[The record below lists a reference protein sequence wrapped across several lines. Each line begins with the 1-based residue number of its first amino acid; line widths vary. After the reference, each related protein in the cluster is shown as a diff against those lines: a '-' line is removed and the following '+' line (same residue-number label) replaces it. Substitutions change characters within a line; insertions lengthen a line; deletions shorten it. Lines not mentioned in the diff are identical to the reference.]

1 MITFELFSLE
11 VLASNINWI
20 AKTITINKNVKY
32 CHITLNHY
40 MKDAQKDATQNEKKD
55 VKKEINKKN
64 IKPKF
69 NIKSHSWL
77 DVIKYWKANI
87 AIYNENF
94 HIEFDKLVLGTHYYL
109 APIYINSVD
118 LIIGIFL
125 NISSIT
131 TEFNQIAK
139 NDNEGAKSYRF
150 LSIIKPVNINITKEC
165 NLKKFNLLGGI
176 LEYEYHND
184 VHRQPIKSYIEEIIS
199 LDYNKYNIPL
209 KRILLNARNYLPKLE
224 IIEKDNIAN
233 FTMIFQNRSSHLN
246 P

>member
-40 MKDAQKDATQNEKKD
+40 MKDVKKDVKNDEKKD

-64 IKPKF
+64 IKTKF

-87 AIYNENF
+87 AIYNEMF

-131 TEFNQIAK
+131 TEFNQIEK
-139 NDNEGAKSYRF
+139 NDN
-150 LSIIKPVNINITKEC
+150 
-165 NLKKFNLLGGI
+165 
-176 LEYEYHND
+176 
-184 VHRQPIKSYIEEIIS
+184 
-199 LDYNKYNIPL
+199 
-209 KRILLNARNYLPKLE
+209 
-224 IIEKDNIAN
+224 
-233 FTMIFQNRSSHLN
+233 
-246 P
+246 

>member
-11 VLASNINWI
+11 VLASNIDWI

-40 MKDAQKDATQNEKKD
+40 LKDAKKDVKNDEKKD

-64 IKPKF
+64 IKTKF

-87 AIYNENF
+87 TVYNEMF

-139 NDNEGAKSYRF
+139 NDNEGVKSYRF

-176 LEYEYHND
+176 LEYEYQNE
-184 VHRQPIKSYIEEIIS
+184 VSKKPIKLYIEEIVS
-199 LDYNKYNIPL
+199 LDDNKYNIPL

-224 IIEKDNIAN
+224 IIEIDNIAN
-233 FTMIFQNRSSHLN
+233 FTMIFQNRRD

>member
-11 VLASNINWI
+11 VLASNIDWI

-40 MKDAQKDATQNEKKD
+40 LKDVKNDEKKD

-87 AIYNENF
+87 TVYNEYFN
-94 HIEFDKLVLGTHYYL
+94 IEFDKLVLGTHYYL

-131 TEFNQIAK
+131 TEFSQIVK
-139 NDNEGAKSYRF
+139 NDNEGIKSYRF

-165 NLKKFNLLGGI
+165 NLKKFNI
-176 LEYEYHND
+176 LYGVVEYQNEVGKDRSNHIND
-184 VHRQPIKSYIEEIIS
+184 TIS
-199 LDYNKYNIPL
+199 LDDNKYNIPL
-209 KRILLNARNYLPKLE
+209 KIILLNARNYLPKLE
-224 IIEKDNIAN
+224 IIEKDNIAS
-233 FTMIFQNRSSHLN
+233 FTNIFQNRRG

>member
-11 VLASNINWI
+11 VLASNIDWI
-20 AKTITINKNVKY
+20 AKTITVNKNVKY
-32 CHITLNHY
+32 IHMSINHY
-40 MKDAQKDATQNEKKD
+40 MKD

-77 DVIKYWKANI
+77 DVITYWKANI
-87 AIYNENF
+87 TVYNKHF

-150 LSIIKPVNINITKEC
+150 LSIIKPVNININITKEC

>member
-11 VLASNINWI
+11 VLASNIDWI

-32 CHITLNHY
+32 IHMSINHY
-40 MKDAQKDATQNEKKD
+40 MKDI
-55 VKKEINKKN
+55 KKEINKKN

-77 DVIKYWKANI
+77 DVITYWKANI
-87 AIYNENF
+87 TVYNKHF

-125 NISSIT
+125 NISSIN
-131 TEFNQIAK
+131 TEFNQIVK
-139 NDNEGAKSYRF
+139 NNTEGVKSYRF
-150 LSIIKPVNINITKEC
+150 LSIIKPMNITINITKEC
-165 NLKKFNLLGGI
+165 NLKKFNLLYGAV
-176 LEYEYHND
+176 EYQNEVSRDSSNHIND
-184 VHRQPIKSYIEEIIS
+184 TIS
-199 LDYNKYNIPL
+199 LDDNKYNIPL

>member
-1 MITFELFSLE
+1 MITFELFSLNIGG
-11 VLASNINWI
+11 SNIDWI

-32 CHITLNHY
+32 IHMSINHY
-40 MKDAQKDATQNEKKD
+40 MKDI
-55 VKKEINKKN
+55 KKEINKKN

-125 NISSIT
+125 NISSIN
-131 TEFNQIAK
+131 TEFNQIVK
-139 NDNEGAKSYRF
+139 NNTEGVKSYRF

-165 NLKKFNLLGGI
+165 NLNKFNLLGGI
-176 LEYEYHND
+176 LEYQNEVGKDRSNHIND
-184 VHRQPIKSYIEEIIS
+184 KIS
-199 LDYNKYNIPL
+199 LDDNKYNIPL
-209 KRILLNARNYLPKLE
+209 KCLLLNARNYLPKLE
-224 IIEKDNIAN
+224 IIEKDNIAS
-233 FTMIFQNRSSHLN
+233 FTNIFQNRRD

>member
-1 MITFELFSLE
+1 MIKFELFSLNIGG
-11 VLASNINWI
+11 SNIDWI

-32 CHITLNHY
+32 IHMSLNHY
-40 MKDAQKDATQNEKKD
+40 MKDVKKD

-64 IKPKF
+64 IKSKF
-69 NIKSHSWL
+69 NIKSHSWI

-87 AIYNENF
+87 AIYNEYF
-94 HIEFDKLVLGTHYYL
+94 HIEFDKLDLGTHYYL

-131 TEFNQIAK
+131 TEFNQIVK
-139 NDNEGAKSYRF
+139 NNTEGVKSYRF

-176 LEYEYHND
+176 LEYEYHNEVGRD
-184 VHRQPIKSYIEEIIS
+184 RSKHINNIIS
-199 LDYNKYNIPL
+199 LDDNKYNIPL
-209 KRILLNARNYLPKLE
+209 KHILLNARNYLPKLE
-224 IIEKDNIAN
+224 IIEKDNIAS
-233 FTMIFQNRSSHLN
+233 FTNIFQNRRG

>member
-11 VLASNINWI
+11 VLASNIDWI

-32 CHITLNHY
+32 IHMSINHY
-40 MKDAQKDATQNEKKD
+40 IKD

-87 AIYNENF
+87 SIYNEIF
-94 HIEFDKLVLGTHYYL
+94 HIEFNKLVLGIHYYL

-131 TEFNQIAK
+131 TEFNQIVK
-139 NDNEGAKSYRF
+139 NNADGVKSYRF

-176 LEYEYHND
+176 LEYEYHNE
-184 VHRQPIKSYIEEIIS
+184 VSKKPIKSYIEEIIS
-199 LDYNKYNIPL
+199 LDDNKYNIPL
-209 KRILLNARNYLPKLE
+209 KCLLLNARNYLPKLE
-224 IIEKDNIAN
+224 IIEKDNIAS
-233 FTMIFQNRSSHLN
+233 FTNIFQNRRG

>member
-11 VLASNINWI
+11 VLASNIDWI

-32 CHITLNHY
+32 IHMSINHY
-40 MKDAQKDATQNEKKD
+40 MKD

-77 DVIKYWKANI
+77 DVITYWKANI
-87 AIYNENF
+87 TVYNKHF

-150 LSIIKPVNINITKEC
+150 LSIIKPVNININITKEC

-199 LDYNKYNIPL
+199 LDDNKYNIPL
-209 KRILLNARNYLPKLE
+209 KCLLLNARNYLPKLE

>member
-1 MITFELFSLE
+1 MIKFELFSLNIGG
-11 VLASNINWI
+11 SNIDWI

-32 CHITLNHY
+32 IHMSLNHY
-40 MKDAQKDATQNEKKD
+40 MKDAKKDAKNDEKKD

-87 AIYNENF
+87 AIYNEYF

-131 TEFNQIAK
+131 TEFNQIVK
-139 NDNEGAKSYRF
+139 NDIKGVKSYRF
-150 LSIIKPVNINITKEC
+150 LSIIKPFNINITKEC

-176 LEYEYHND
+176 LEYEYQNEVGRDRSNHINN
-184 VHRQPIKSYIEEIIS
+184 IIS
-199 LDYNKYNIPL
+199 LDDNKYNIPL
-209 KRILLNARNYLPKLE
+209 KYILLNARNYLPKLE
-224 IIEKDNIAN
+224 IIEIDNIAS

>member
-1 MITFELFSLE
+1 MIKFELFSLD
-11 VLASNINWI
+11 LLSSNIDWI

-32 CHITLNHY
+32 IHMSLNHY
-40 MKDAQKDATQNEKKD
+40 MKD

-64 IKPKF
+64 IKTKF

-87 AIYNENF
+87 TLYNELF

-131 TEFNQIAK
+131 TEFNQIVK
-139 NDNEGAKSYRF
+139 NDHEGVKSYRF
-150 LSIIKPVNINITKEC
+150 LAIIKPVNINITKEC

-176 LEYEYHND
+176 LEYEYQNE
-184 VHRQPIKSYIEEIIS
+184 VAKKPIKSYIEEIVS
-199 LDYNKYNIPL
+199 LDDNKYNIPL
-209 KRILLNARNYLPKLE
+209 KHILLNARNYLPKLE
-224 IIEKDNIAN
+224 IIEKDNIGS
-233 FTMIFQNRSSHLN
+233 FTNIFQNHRG

>member
-1 MITFELFSLE
+1 MIIFELFSLD
-11 VLASNINWI
+11 VLSSNIDWI

-32 CHITLNHY
+32 IHMSINHY
-40 MKDAQKDATQNEKKD
+40 IKD

-77 DVIKYWKANI
+77 DVITYWKANI
-87 AIYNENF
+87 TVYNEYF

-131 TEFNQIAK
+131 TEFNQIVK
-139 NDNEGAKSYRF
+139 NNAAGVKSYRF

-165 NLKKFNLLGGI
+165 NLKKFNLLYGAV
-176 LEYEYHND
+176 EYQNEVGRDRSNHIND
-184 VHRQPIKSYIEEIIS
+184 TIS
-199 LDYNKYNIPL
+199 LDDNKYNIPL
-209 KRILLNARNYLPKLE
+209 KCLLLNARNYLPKLE
-224 IIEKDNIAN
+224 IIEIDNIAS
-233 FTMIFQNRSSHLN
+233 FTNIFQNRRG

>member
-40 MKDAQKDATQNEKKD
+40 MKDAKKDATQNEKKD

-87 AIYNENF
+87 AIYNEMF

-131 TEFNQIAK
+131 TEFNQIVK
-139 NDNEGAKSYRF
+139 NDNEGVKSYRF
-150 LSIIKPVNINITKEC
+150 LSIIKPMNITINITKEC
-165 NLKKFNLLGGI
+165 NLKKFNI
-176 LEYEYHND
+176 LYGVVEYHNE
-184 VHRQPIKSYIEEIIS
+184 VSKKPIKSYIEEIIS
-199 LDYNKYNIPL
+199 LDDNKYNIPL

-224 IIEKDNIAN
+224 IIEKDNIAS
-233 FTMIFQNRSSHLN
+233 FTMIFQNRRD